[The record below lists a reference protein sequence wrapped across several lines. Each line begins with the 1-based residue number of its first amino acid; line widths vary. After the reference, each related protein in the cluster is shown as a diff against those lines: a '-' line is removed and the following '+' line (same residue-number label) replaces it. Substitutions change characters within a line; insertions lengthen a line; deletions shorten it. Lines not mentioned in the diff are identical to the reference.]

1 MLVSELSYCSSN
13 KNICRYFQKRPT
25 PKAKAESKKE
35 QAEKENEQIESYG
48 NLPLGG
54 PAALAG
60 LIGIFFLT
68 SAEVKSPDG
77 FRKGNFLVE
86 KVTGSRSLGCSS
98 SHQEV
103 GRCRTRGEP

>member
-1 MLVSELSYCSSN
+1 M
-13 KNICRYFQKRPT
+13 QKRPS

-60 LIGIFFLT
+60 LIGMFLLM
-68 SAEVKSPDG
+68 SV
-77 FRKGNFLVE
+77 GNFLVE
-86 KVTGSRSLGCSS
+86 KVGGGSKSLGCSA
-98 SHQEV
+98 SH
-103 GRCRTRGEP
+103 

>member
-1 MLVSELSYCSSN
+1 M
-13 KNICRYFQKRPT
+13 QKRPT

-60 LIGIFFLT
+60 LIGIFLLT
-68 SAEVKSPDG
+68 SIEVKSPDG

-86 KVTGSRSLGCSS
+86 KGSVSKSLSCSAG
-98 SHQEV
+98 HQQV
-103 GRCRTRGEP
+103 GRC